1 MEYRI
6 DLVVLSEQK
15 QNCRFGM
22 TLHNLSDQDL
32 PNWSLTFAF
41 TRFIQPGSISHGTLT
56 QIGSFC
62 QLKPDS
68 LVLPANHHFYCEFTV
83 LTNPFRFYSDGLN
96 EAFVEYHHEGE
107 QVRSNVDVPPIVL
120 ASPYRERETIAPT
133 LASAYSL
140 LPKANALHVDAG
152 HFSLTP
158 SSAITCQS
166 ALADS
171 AVTWLMDEMAR
182 LHQFKLATSEVGEIV
197 YRSNPTL
204 DEGAY
209 QLKISQEQVRVEA
222 GSSSGF
228 VHATASLLQLLDYN
242 SLTQEAQLACCSIS
256 DSPRFRYRGMML
268 DCSRHFHSVEQV
280 KRLINLLAHYKFNTF
295 HWHLTDDE
303 GWRVEIKAF
312 PALTEVGAWR
322 GVDEAIEPQYTHI
335 SQRYGGFYSQEEIK
349 EVVAYASQR
358 SIMVIP
364 EIDVP
369 GHCRAAIKS
378 LPEMLVEA
386 EDDTV
391 YRSIQNYSDNVLNPG
406 LSTTYQF
413 LDGVLE
419 EIAQLF
425 PAPYVHIGAD
435 EVPHG
440 VWSNSPSCQALM
452 KQHGYQ
458 DYKELQG
465 HLLRHAEQKLR
476 SLGKRMLGWEE
487 AQHGDKVSKDTV
499 IYSWLSEEAAVN
511 CARQGFDVVLQPAQ
525 TTYLD
530 MTQDYAPEEPGVD
543 WANPLPLEK
552 AYNYEPLANIP
563 ADDPIHKRIWGIQT
577 ALWCEIINN
586 PERMDYMVFP
596 RIIALAEAC
605 WTQKEHRDWNDFLS
619 RLKGH
624 LPLLDKQGIKYRQPW
639 K

>member
-62 QLKPDS
+62 QLTPDS

-107 QVRSNVDVPPIVL
+107 RVRSNVDVTPIVL

-182 LHQFKLATSEVGEIV
+182 LHQFKLATSEVGEII

-242 SLTQEAQLACCSIS
+242 SLTQEAQLACCSIY

-349 EVVAYASQR
+349 EVVAYAAQR

>member
-62 QLKPDS
+62 QLTPDS

-107 QVRSNVDVPPIVL
+107 QVRSNVDVTPIVL

-182 LHQFKLATSEVGEIV
+182 LHQFKLATSEAGEIV

-349 EVVAYASQR
+349 EVVAYAAQR

-440 VWSNSPSCQALM
+440 VWSNSPSSQALM

>member
-107 QVRSNVDVPPIVL
+107 QVRSNVDVTPIVL

-182 LHQFKLATSEVGEIV
+182 LHQFKLATSEVGEII

-222 GSSSGF
+222 GSNSGF

-242 SLTQEAQLACCSIS
+242 SLTQEAQLACCSIY

-349 EVVAYASQR
+349 EVVAYAAQR

-440 VWSNSPSCQALM
+440 VWSNSPSCQTLM

-563 ADDPIHKRIWGIQT
+563 AEDPIHKRIWGIQT

>member
-107 QVRSNVDVPPIVL
+107 QVRSNVDVTPIVL

-182 LHQFKLATSEVGEIV
+182 LHQFKLATSEAGEIV

-335 SQRYGGFYSQEEIK
+335 SQHYGGFYSQEEIK
-349 EVVAYASQR
+349 EVVAYAAQR

-624 LPLLDKQGIKYRQPW
+624 LPLLDKQDIKYRQPW

>member
-107 QVRSNVDVPPIVL
+107 QVRSNVDVTPIVL

-182 LHQFKLATSEVGEIV
+182 LHQFKLATSEVGEII

-349 EVVAYASQR
+349 EVVAYAAQR

-378 LPEMLVEA
+378 LPEMLVEV

-419 EIAQLF
+419 EISQLF

>member
-62 QLKPDS
+62 QLTPDS

-107 QVRSNVDVPPIVL
+107 QVRSNVDVTPIVL

-171 AVTWLMDEMAR
+171 AVTWLMDEVAR
-182 LHQFKLATSEVGEIV
+182 LHQFKLATSEAGEIV

-242 SLTQEAQLACCSIS
+242 SITQEAQLACCSIS

-312 PALTEVGAWR
+312 PALTEIGAWR

-335 SQRYGGFYSQEEIK
+335 SQRYGGVYSQEEIK
-349 EVVAYASQR
+349 EVVAYAAQR

-378 LPEMLVEA
+378 LPEMLVEV

-499 IYSWLSEEAAVN
+499 IYSWLSEDAAVN

>member
-62 QLKPDS
+62 QLTPDS

-107 QVRSNVDVPPIVL
+107 QVRSNVDVTPIVL

-171 AVTWLMDEMAR
+171 AVTWLMDEMVR
-182 LHQFKLATSEVGEIV
+182 LHQFKLATSEAGEIV

>member
-107 QVRSNVDVPPIVL
+107 QVRSNVDVTPIVL

-171 AVTWLMDEMAR
+171 AVTWLMDEVAR
-182 LHQFKLATSEVGEIV
+182 LHQFKLATSEAGEIV

-242 SLTQEAQLACCSIS
+242 SITQEAQLACCSIS

-312 PALTEVGAWR
+312 PALTEIGAWR

-349 EVVAYASQR
+349 EVVAYAAQR

-499 IYSWLSEEAAVN
+499 IYSWLSEDAAVN

>member
-62 QLKPDS
+62 QLTPDS

-107 QVRSNVDVPPIVL
+107 QVRSNVDVTPIVL

-182 LHQFKLATSEVGEIV
+182 LHQFKLATSEAGEIV

-349 EVVAYASQR
+349 EVVAYAAQR

-378 LPEMLVEA
+378 LPEMLVEV

>member
-107 QVRSNVDVPPIVL
+107 QVRSNVDVTPIVL

-152 HFSLTP
+152 HFSLTA

-171 AVTWLMDEMAR
+171 AMTWLMDEMAR
-182 LHQFKLATSEVGEIV
+182 LHQFKLATSEAGEIV

-349 EVVAYASQR
+349 EVVAYAAQR

>member
-62 QLKPDS
+62 QLTPDS

-107 QVRSNVDVPPIVL
+107 QVRSNVDVTPIVL

-171 AVTWLMDEMAR
+171 AVTWLMDEVAR
-182 LHQFKLATSEVGEIV
+182 LHQFRLATSEAGEIV

-242 SLTQEAQLACCSIS
+242 SITQEAQLACCSIS

-312 PALTEVGAWR
+312 PALTEIGAWR

-349 EVVAYASQR
+349 EVVAYAAQR

-378 LPEMLVEA
+378 LPEMLVEV

-499 IYSWLSEEAAVN
+499 IYSWLSEDAAVN

>member
-107 QVRSNVDVPPIVL
+107 RVRSNVDVTPIVL

-182 LHQFKLATSEVGEIV
+182 LHQFKLATSEVGEII

-312 PALTEVGAWR
+312 PALTDIGAWR

-349 EVVAYASQR
+349 EVVAYAAQR

-378 LPEMLVEA
+378 LPEMLVEV

>member
-107 QVRSNVDVPPIVL
+107 QVRSNVDVTPIVL

-182 LHQFKLATSEVGEIV
+182 LHQFKLATSEAGEIV

-312 PALTEVGAWR
+312 PALTDIGAWR

-349 EVVAYASQR
+349 EVVAYAAQR

>member
-62 QLKPDS
+62 QLTPDS

-107 QVRSNVDVPPIVL
+107 QVRSNVDVTPIVL

-182 LHQFKLATSEVGEIV
+182 LHQFKLATSEAGEIV

-312 PALTEVGAWR
+312 PALTEIGAWR

-349 EVVAYASQR
+349 EVVAYAAQR

>member
-62 QLKPDS
+62 QLTPDS

-107 QVRSNVDVPPIVL
+107 QVRSNVDVTPIVL

-171 AVTWLMDEMAR
+171 AVTWLMDEVAR
-182 LHQFKLATSEVGEIV
+182 LHQFKLATSEAGEIV

-209 QLKISQEQVRVEA
+209 QLKIIQEQVRVEA

-242 SLTQEAQLACCSIS
+242 SITQEAQLACCSIS

-312 PALTEVGAWR
+312 PALTEIGAWR

-349 EVVAYASQR
+349 EVVAYAAQR

-378 LPEMLVEA
+378 LPEMLVEV

-499 IYSWLSEEAAVN
+499 IYSWLSEDAAVN